1 MTPDQSGN
9 VSAEIHADMTVNQII
24 HEHPETVAV
33 FRRLGIDTCCG
44 GALPLA
50 EAARKH
56 RVDFIV
62 LLADLEQA

>member
-1 MTPDQSGN
+1 MTPDQSRN
-9 VSAEIHADMTVNQII
+9 VSAEIHADMTVNEII
-24 HEHPETVAV
+24 RDHPETRAV
-33 FRRLGIDTCCG
+33 FSRLGIDTCCG